1 MKNYKKATTELRNL
15 FEDLTNRKTYPK
27 DKDFADS
34 LDNWVYKWEQNLMN
48 NKLSPTDKIILIG
61 SKLKGDTIPKQPLK
75 NLNDG
80 VSIITKEVK
89 NAIECIKQQPTLKSL
104 WKSKLLNGVS
114 QGTNVN
120 ENAHSY
126 LRKAENHFS
135 GRISLP
141 ILELNLG
148 LVINNINNNIDSA
161 SCKRDNYISQILWQ
175 ELFTQRFNPHLYYN
189 IKKKIS
195 YQHLK
200 NCKFRCKWKYTE
212 WTETEIAKL
221 NKYMLQVTE
230 GTYIKERAL
239 EDQYKYISRVILED
253 SKKNQLK

>member
-1 MKNYKKATTELRNL
+1 MEFLKFL
-15 FEDLTNRKTYPK
+15 FFNFLI
-27 DKDFADS
+27 S
-34 LDNWVYKWEQNLMN
+34 
-48 NKLSPTDKIILIG
+48 ILI
-61 SKLKGDTIPKQPLK
+61 TY
-75 NLNDG
+75 
-80 VSIITKEVK
+80 VTK
-89 NAIECIKQQPTLKSL
+89 I
-104 WKSKLLNGVS
+104 
-114 QGTNVN
+114 GTNVN

-253 SKKNQLK
+253 SKKPTEVKKKLDSMITKLF